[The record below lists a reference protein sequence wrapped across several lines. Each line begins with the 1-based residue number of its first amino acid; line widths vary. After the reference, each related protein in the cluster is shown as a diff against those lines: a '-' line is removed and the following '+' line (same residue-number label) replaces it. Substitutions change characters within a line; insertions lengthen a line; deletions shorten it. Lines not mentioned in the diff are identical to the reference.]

1 MFFRANAMFP
11 LVAEELRAALDIASL
26 IRVRNVAGRFARVSG
41 EILLLGMVVPWL
53 GRTVSFSFCFSFFF
67 ADFAA

>member
-1 MFFRANAMFP
+1 MFP

-26 IRVRNVAGRFARVSG
+26 IRVRFARVSG

-67 ADFAA
+67 ADFAASRVALTGDPHA

>member
-1 MFFRANAMFP
+1 MFP

-26 IRVRNVAGRFARVSG
+26 IRVRFARVSG

-53 GRTVSFSFCFSFFF
+53 GRTVSFSFFF
-67 ADFAA
+67 ADFAASRVALTGDPHA